1 MGIKEYRLTSM
12 EEPSDDLLNELM
24 AQVAKSAQQS
34 SANAKLVLRRKMQE
48 TIDLIN
54 RQRQDPTTT

>member
-1 MGIKEYRLTSM
+1 M

-54 RQRQDPTTT
+54 RQRQNPSTT

>member
-24 AQVAKSAQQS
+24 AQVAESAQQS

-54 RQRQDPTTT
+54 RQRQNPSTT

>member
-54 RQRQDPTTT
+54 RQRQNPTTT

>member
-1 MGIKEYRLTSM
+1 MGIKEYRLTSL

-54 RQRQDPTTT
+54 RQRQNPTTT

>member
-24 AQVAKSAQQS
+24 AQVAESAQQS

-54 RQRQDPTTT
+54 RQRLNPTTT

>member
-24 AQVAKSAQQS
+24 AQVAKSAQLS

-54 RQRQDPTTT
+54 RQRQNPSTT

>member
-24 AQVAKSAQQS
+24 AQVAESAQQS
-34 SANAKLVLRRKMQE
+34 SANAKLVLCRKMQE

-54 RQRQDPTTT
+54 RQRQNPTTT

>member
-1 MGIKEYRLTSM
+1 MGIKEYRLTSL

-24 AQVAKSAQQS
+24 AQVAESAQQS

-54 RQRQDPTTT
+54 RQRQNPTTT

>member
-24 AQVAKSAQQS
+24 AQVAESAQQS

-54 RQRQDPTTT
+54 RQRQNPTTT

>member
-54 RQRQDPTTT
+54 RQRQNPSTT